1 MLVLKKN
8 TNLFRRSDYCL
19 RLQRGQRHLPDCKV
33 RLCRGLWGRRGGV
46 VQVDRRCEGMVL
58 EIWRRCKQGGSFEY
72 GDENIKQGREVQGV
86 MGGRWSGLHTGC
98 FYDTHNDTPTPLF
111 GTRATLKK
119 VNIAACGVGNLT
131 SLFYKAKVLI
141 KCIMNVW

>member
-1 MLVLKKN
+1 
-8 TNLFRRSDYCL
+8 
-19 RLQRGQRHLPDCKV
+19 
-33 RLCRGLWGRRGGV
+33 
-46 VQVDRRCEGMVL
+46 MVL

>member
-86 MGGRWSGLHTGC
+86 MGGRWSGLHTAC

-119 VNIAACGVGNLT
+119 SQHCCGVGNLT